1 MSSYRDL
8 FRKKINIPSNDYYHQ
23 TLLNQFKSDALLVGR
38 NPRVGIA
45 SRPVFGQEWGPVR
58 YLLRFSQSNHP
69 STNVL
74 LMEHGAMASQASKII
89 ARQCVPS
96 TSIQLAS
103 KLSNKSK
110 CICLCTKIDTKFAW
124 S

>member
-8 FRKKINIPSNDYYHQ
+8 FRKKINILSYDYYHQ

-89 ARQCVPS
+89 ARQCVPL